1 MAYSFYFSLNLLI
14 KKQSWNL
21 SCFDFRRAKV
31 KAEKKAAKESK
42 KRSSKTE
49 TSDEPQPSTS
59 KKPKHSTEVVNGLKN
74 GKVWLTVRAWILN
87 TMEYQ
92 TF

>member
-1 MAYSFYFSLNLLI
+1 MREHEYVYHKSSDEERVMKLVFNR
-14 KKQSWNL
+14 

-59 KKPKHSTEVVNGLKN
+59 KKPKHSTEVANGIKN
-74 GKVWLTVRAWILN
+74 GKLWFTVRA
-87 TMEYQ
+87 
-92 TF
+92 

>member
-1 MAYSFYFSLNLLI
+1 MREHEYVYHKSSDEERVMKLVFNR
-14 KKQSWNL
+14 

-59 KKPKHSTEVVNGLKN
+59 KKPKQSTEVANGVKN
-74 GKVWLTVRAWILN
+74 GKVWFTVRA
-87 TMEYQ
+87 
-92 TF
+92 